1 MIAKNVESAFM
12 EINRER
18 KLLEYGYPQLR
29 KALLC
34 TISGSKIN
42 NL

>member
-1 MIAKNVESAFM
+1 MIAKNVEFVFM

-18 KLLEYGYPQLR
+18 KLLEFDYLQLR

-34 TISGSKIN
+34 TINGSRIN